1 VYPFQRAAFLQEPI
15 MTTNNRFQAVLRTL
29 MLSVFSGALLVS
41 MATDAFAQLD
51 NKKGLQAPQ
60 ITKGTVDDII
70 RKGRAT
76 SLVIKSEAGG
86 NPITVPITPR
96 LQFAVQAKGD
106 DGFLTEKQVV
116 SGTGTLTN
124 KLLFVKVWTVH
135 VGLAARK
142 VKPFVKKSGKTVGQ
156 SQNSYDFA
164 GTISSR
170 QQDKDYPDYQTLATN
185 IRQLKGQPI
194 YIDKGATVTVSMTE
208 TDLVEKGAKVEFIQ
222 QVLKNGRIQIVGLR
236 VLLDKPLKAE
246 EFLNKDKPKTSR
258 RKTSS

>member
-1 VYPFQRAAFLQEPI
+1 
-15 MTTNNRFQAVLRTL
+15 MNTNNRTRVAIRSLI
-29 MLSVFSGALLVS
+29 LSAFSGALIVGTS
-41 MATDAFAQLD
+41 TDAVAQLD
-51 NKKGLQAPQ
+51 KEKGQQQHP
-60 ITKGTVDDII
+60 IVKGTVDEVI

-106 DGFLTEKQVV
+106 DGFLAEKQVV

-124 KLLFVKVWTVH
+124 KSLFVKAWTVH

-142 VKPFVKKSGKTVGQ
+142 IKPFVKKSNKTVGQ

-170 QQDKDYPDYQTLATN
+170 QQDKDYPDYQTLSTN
-185 IRQLKGQPI
+185 IRTLKGQPI

-208 TDLVEKGAKVEFIQ
+208 TELVEEGDKVEFIQ
-222 QVLKNGRIQIVGLR
+222 QVLKNGRIQVLGLR

-246 EFLNKDKPKTSR
+246 EFLKKDKPKTSR
-258 RKTSS
+258 RKTNS